1 MKKPRKILKPFV
13 IRELHRD
20 IAAIVIKFPGLSEYG
35 IYQKLYGEAKIAN
48 STEWWNYA
56 TIFPTVWG
64 MVARGLID
72 SGFKANK
79 RTFELFDRVSV

>member
-20 IAAIVIKFPGLSEYG
+20 IAAIIIKHPGLSEYG
-35 IYQKLYGEAKIAN
+35 IYQKLYGEAEIAN
-48 STEWWNYA
+48 ITEWWNYA
-56 TIFPTVWG
+56 TIFPAVWG
-64 MVARGLID
+64 MVSRGLID

-79 RTFELFDRVSV
+79 RTFELFDGVVI

>member
-1 MKKPRKILKPFV
+1 MKKRKILKSFI

-35 IYQKLYGEAKIAN
+35 IYQKIYGDGKIAN

-56 TIFPTVWG
+56 TIFPAVWG
-64 MVARGLID
+64 MVSRGLID
-72 SGFKANK
+72 RGFNPNK